1 MHKIKIVIVGLV
13 CAATILLTGCNK
25 AIFDT
30 NYTFDKAIVVIGTER
45 YEYDITEWTDYEGEQ
60 LQLKLTDG
68 STILVSSYNTIL
80 VSTSGG
86 KSVVLK

>member
-1 MHKIKIVIVGLV
+1 MHRIKLVIVGLACV
-13 CAATILLTGCNK
+13 ATILLTGCNK

>member
-1 MHKIKIVIVGLV
+1 MHRIKFAILGLA
-13 CAATILLTGCNK
+13 CTATILLTGCNK
-25 AIFDT
+25 AMFDT
-30 NYTFDKAIVVIGTER
+30 NYSFDKAIVVIGTER
-45 YEYDITEWTDYEGEQ
+45 YEYDIVEWTDYEGEQ

-68 STILVSSYNTIL
+68 SIILVSSYNTIL

>member
-1 MHKIKIVIVGLV
+1 MHKIKLIIVGLV

-25 AIFDT
+25 VIFDT
-30 NYTFDKAIVVIGTER
+30 NYSFDKAIVVIGTER

-68 STILVSSYNTIL
+68 SIILVSSYNTIL

>member
-1 MHKIKIVIVGLV
+1 MHRIKFAILGLA
-13 CAATILLTGCNK
+13 CATTILLTGCNK
-25 AIFDT
+25 TIFDT

-45 YEYDITEWTDYEGEQ
+45 YEYDIDEWKDYDGEQ

-80 VSTSGG
+80 VSTNDG